1 MTYDQP
7 PGGGQPWSQQ
17 AQPYS
22 QYPPQQQYP
31 PPGYA
36 PQPQY
41 PPGYPPPG
49 HRQRKSWP
57 RRHKV
62 LTAIMGL
69 FGFFVAVGVV
79 ANLGQQPSQQSSL
92 SSQAD
97 AVMQLNDT
105 PFDVTQSPGSGDIQ
119 VINSAAKAFN
129 AAVTVTNDPTQQDTD
144 YTNIGYDLGQVQ
156 QDIQAS
162 SWMQYYTDLG
172 QARSDIQSARADGT
186 LSGP

>member
-7 PGGGQPWSQQ
+7 PSAGYQPSYR
-17 AQPYS
+17 PY
-22 QYPPQQQYP
+22 PAQQQYP

-36 PQPQY
+36 PQQQY
-41 PPGYPPPG
+41 PPGYPPPA

-57 RRHKV
+57 RRHKF
-62 LTAIMGL
+62 LTAIIGL
-69 FGFFVAVGVV
+69 FGFFVAVG
-79 ANLGQQPSQQSSL
+79 AIAAIAGSGSSL

-105 PFDVTQSPGSGDIQ
+105 PFDVTQSPGSADIQ

-129 AAVTVTNDPTQQDTD
+129 AAVTVTNDPTQQDND

-162 SWMQYYTDLG
+162 NWMQYYTDLG

-186 LSGP
+186 LSVP